1 MAPAKNVA
9 DKNTGRADE
18 YTGMERSHDD
28 ELSKMEKARLRFPW
42 FDHLMRMQDRYSEQ
56 GGNHFAAG
64 ITYFSVL
71 SLIPIML
78 IVFAGFGFV
87 LAGNDAAM
95 DKVEQQILD
104 LGTSGLKDTLQTLV
118 DTAVERRSSIGVI
131 GLLTALWTGLG
142 WMGNLRLGVSEMWKV
157 KITPDN
163 FVKGKLSDLIG
174 LIGLLVAFVAAFVVT
189 AIGSSSL
196 TKKFLEYIEL
206 DSVPGIHFVTWLVAF
221 TVGLLA
227 NYIVFVW
234 LLKFLPREKV
244 PWKSVLQA
252 AVIGAVAF
260 ELIKQ
265 FGAVFIS
272 ATMNNPA
279 AAAFGPVIAIMV
291 LFYLIWRVV
300 LYCSAWAATTQES
313 RKVVDVHT
321 PPPAVIY
328 IRGAEVDEESSTT
341 KKAGLVGV
349 GALVG
354 ALTVGSA
361 MRKARGNKKNDA

>member
-1 MAPAKNVA
+1 MAPAKKAAGN
-9 DKNTGRADE
+9 DSGRAAG
-18 YTGMERSHDD
+18 YTGMERFYDD
-28 ELSKMEKARLRFPW
+28 ELSTIEKARARFPW
-42 FDHLMRMQDRYSEQ
+42 FDHLMRMSDRYSEQ

-87 LAGNDAAM
+87 LAGNDAALN
-95 DKVEQQILD
+95 KVQQQILN
-104 LGTSGLKDTLQTLV
+104 LGTGGLQETLQSLV
-118 DTAVERRSSIGVI
+118 DVAVQRRSSIGII

-163 FVKGKLSDLIG
+163 FVKGKLSDLVG
-174 LIGLLVAFVAAFVVT
+174 LVGLLAAFTAAFVIT

-196 TKKFLEYIEL
+196 TKKFLEYVEL
-206 DSVPGIHFVTWLVAF
+206 DSVPGIHFVTWVIAF
-221 TVGLLA
+221 IVGLLA

-234 LLKFLPREKV
+234 LLKFLPREQV
-244 PWKSVLQA
+244 PWRSVLQA
-252 AVIGAVAF
+252 AAIGAFAF

-272 ATMNNPA
+272 STMSNPA

-321 PPPAVIY
+321 PPPAIISV
-328 IRGAEVDEESSTT
+328 RGEEADHEPTST
-341 KKAGLVGV
+341 KASWVGAGAVVGAIAVGLVGV
-349 GALVG
+349 MSGRE
-354 ALTVGSA
+354 S
-361 MRKARGNKKNDA
+361 RQKK

>member
-1 MAPAKNVA
+1 MATTTHFNEKY
-9 DKNTGRADE
+9 ADE
-18 YTGMERSHDD
+18 YGIERANLD
-28 ELSKMEKARLRFPW
+28 ELSFIDKYRRRWGW

-196 TKKFLEYIEL
+196 TKKFLEY
-206 DSVPGIHFVTWLVAF
+206 
-221 TVGLLA
+221 
-227 NYIVFVW
+227 
-234 LLKFLPREKV
+234 R
-244 PWKSVLQA
+244 LQ
-252 AVIGAVAF
+252 V
-260 ELIKQ
+260 
-265 FGAVFIS
+265 
-272 ATMNNPA
+272 
-279 AAAFGPVIAIMV
+279 
-291 LFYLIWRVV
+291 R
-300 LYCSAWAATTQES
+300 
-313 RKVVDVHT
+313 R
-321 PPPAVIY
+321 
-328 IRGAEVDEESSTT
+328 
-341 KKAGLVGV
+341 
-349 GALVG
+349 
-354 ALTVGSA
+354 
-361 MRKARGNKKNDA
+361 